1 MSKERMQDLRRS
13 LLNAG
18 WEILN
23 EKGDYRY
30 PEGIYQVDDEV
41 ILWGISNRESSKVLE
56 LEFYIFG
63 ELGRHSTKINDI
75 LYCVV
80 KDQKVKLYFDKRN
93 TEKWQKG
100 LKNFVNDL
108 QVEEG

>member
-23 EKGDYRY
+23 EKGDCRY
-30 PEGIYQVDDEV
+30 PKDIYHVDDEIV
-41 ILWGISNRESSKVLE
+41 VWGISNREGNKVLE
-56 LEFYIFG
+56 LEFHIFG
-63 ELGRHSTKINDI
+63 ELGRRSAELNDI
-75 LYCVV
+75 LYCVL
-80 KDQKVKLYFDKRN
+80 KDQKLKLYFDKRN

-100 LKNFVNDL
+100 LKNFVNSL
-108 QVEEG
+108 QEE